1 MREQSLYFDW
11 TNAGFAFCFV
21 GASAV
26 LSLDVTAPRYPRVW
40 IEVSL
45 DGEQP
50 KPYEL
55 EAGRIELPLDVAYGR
70 HTVTVRKRSEIGIGT
85 VALVAAEID
94 GCLSAAPA
102 RAARHIEL
110 IGDSLVCGHGNLSTD
125 AKAPFDTLYEGGTQT
140 FGVLAAQQLG
150 AECTVVGRSGLGLV
164 ANYDGRRRFTMSN
177 TYLQTAFWDGIND
190 PWDFAQHSVDACVV
204 SLGTNDW
211 VAKVAPPEFEQA
223 AIAFIGT
230 LRQTHP
236 KAHIV
241 WCYGWIESSMQS
253 LICRAIEGSGDE
265 NISYLPFEPVTDGTM
280 LGCGHPNVA
289 VHREGANRLAE
300 HLKQYLK

>member
-21 GASAV
+21 GTSAT
-26 LSLDVTAPRYPRVW
+26 LFLNVTAPKYPRVW
-40 IEVSL
+40 IEVSV
-45 DGEQP
+45 DGVEP

-55 EAGRIELPLDVAYGR
+55 IAGSTELPLVCGYGK

-85 VALVAAEID
+85 VALAAAEID
-94 GCLSAAPA
+94 GYLANAPA

-110 IGDSLVCGHGNLSTD
+110 IGDSLVCGHGNLSAD

-140 FGVLAAQQLG
+140 FGVLAAQQLD

-177 TYLQTAFWDGIND
+177 TYLQTAFWDGVND
-190 PWDFAQHSVDACVV
+190 PWDFSRHPVDACVV

-211 VAKVAPPEFEQA
+211 VAKVEPSQIEK
-223 AIAFIGT
+223 AIVDFIGT

-241 WCYGWIESSMQS
+241 WCYGWIEASMRS
-253 LICRAIEGSGDE
+253 LICRAIEESGDK
-265 NISYLPFEPVTDGTM
+265 NISYLPFEPITDEQL

-300 HLKQYLK
+300 HLRPLLK